1 MRIAIVLA
9 AALTLGA
16 APLTW
21 PAQWTQFRL
30 RNDNNVVLPGTLTA
44 TWHIATNGGFSSSP
58 TIANGTLYIGNNGG
72 ELLAIDP
79 ASGKVKW
86 RTKVSNPLMSAPIVY
101 DKLVVVGEGNE
112 NSPGNASPS
121 HPIRVGDPPNALLA
135 FNAQNGALVWHVPLR
150 GTGMPTPAIV
160 DGRLVHHNGSGS
172 VFAVDP
178 ASGRIVY
185 TQNIHSIA
193 SMSAAVPIGRD
204 VFVTAGVDPNA
215 LLAMRAKDGSLVW
228 RATFS
233 PVASG
238 IGDCPAAAD
247 AIRVYCDY
255 VMPPTS
261 ATPVQTERRA
271 QFRAF
276 AIDISSGKKAWDIN
290 LDAGVLPKRNE
301 AAIPLLAQNTL
312 FIGSSMANLVHAIDP
327 ATGKTK
333 WTAATYGPVK
343 GGIVDMQGTL
353 YFGDLRGYLW
363 ALNASNGQLVGVKR
377 MGTPFNVGSPIVAGQ
392 TLIIGSRGGTL
403 WAVPL
408 SAIRQARDI
417 VTPPPSSSP
426 SPGPHPRPGF
436 RRSRP
441 AASKEFR

>member
-1 MRIAIVLA
+1 
-9 AALTLGA
+9 
-16 APLTW
+16 
-21 PAQWTQFRL
+21 
-30 RNDNNVVLPGTLTA
+30 
-44 TWHIATNGGFSSSP
+44 
-58 TIANGTLYIGNNGG
+58 
-72 ELLAIDP
+72 
-79 ASGKVKW
+79 
-86 RTKVSNPLMSAPIVY
+86 
-101 DKLVVVGEGNE
+101 
-112 NSPGNASPS
+112 
-121 HPIRVGDPPNALLA
+121 
-135 FNAQNGALVWHVPLR
+135 
-150 GTGMPTPAIV
+150 
-160 DGRLVHHNGSGS
+160 
-172 VFAVDP
+172 
-178 ASGRIVY
+178 
-185 TQNIHSIA
+185 
-193 SMSAAVPIGRD
+193 
-204 VFVTAGVDPNA
+204 
-215 LLAMRAKDGSLVW
+215 
-228 RATFS
+228 
-233 PVASG
+233 
-238 IGDCPAAAD
+238 
-247 AIRVYCDY
+247 
-255 VMPPTS
+255 MPPTS